1 MVFVSV
7 PSVARGGRLHSL
19 SGDSF
24 EINNE
29 YNVTKMKNTDLTSR
43 SFMKLPPN
51 IVTVEDNYDMIIP

>member
-1 MVFVSV
+1 VSV

-19 SGDSF
+19 SGDSL

>member
-7 PSVARGGRLHSL
+7 PSIGHGGRLHSQ
-19 SGDSF
+19 SGDSL

-29 YNVTKMKNTDLTSR
+29 YNITKIKNTDLTSR

-51 IVTVEDNYDMIIP
+51 IVTVEDSYDMIVP